1 MPGAP
6 LAGNRSPETNKSSQ
20 SGETF
25 GDLFARWNFSV
36 ETEPQGPGPDGSA
49 DNQNLSENLLDS
61 TEPVAAENSRA
72 ANSEGDF
79 ESRHAQGLAPPS
91 PEGSRPEPPMPS
103 GNENEEIGRS
113 NAPIGTAN
121 APGQP
126 IPSRSI
132 GNAETGEGVIS
143 AGFFGTTNAVDTVG
157 SYAAKAGLASGFA
170 QPAMTKTGH
179 SPYSTS
185 LISGADAG
193 RTDLRAGDLV
203 PGLSRVNTIEQI
215 THREKL
221 SDLADTEGSKFR
233 VAGNP
238 KPMTDAATPD
248 ITRLPTE
255 TMNERAP
262 NPVPTTTI
270 ANIAPSTD
278 QSLRLGDIKS
288 AGSKDSRPQ
297 KEPDQPQTQGNQEM
311 LTNLRAK
318 VSAMRG
324 QEAAAADLSG
334 TTIATRAS
342 VRSPHPISSNTE
354 VSDQGELRYNPVDNK
369 MAQNSVPIGAANGNQ
384 TVLGIAHS
392 VNSTVRGTGGIR
404 PQQEFS
410 QSQVQTNRQASVNLR
425 ADASATMG
433 WGAAVADLASAQIVK
448 PVPARQPH
456 PTLANLEASDQGE
469 LRLGPASGKKMGAPV
484 PIDAPKKS
492 NVRTPQNSDGP
503 AGAMTSLTVADPIAG
518 LSADRTVPDMNAD
531 PGKLPSS
538 PLHETIPGSAPASS
552 ATTARYE
559 TARLMA
565 AQLADS
571 FPNQTGKQI
580 EIALN
585 PEELGRVRMILST
598 SETGV
603 AVSITTE
610 RPETLDLMRRHA
622 DLLSAELRRL
632 GYEGIGFEFNGNS
645 AGGFDHNNEDGS
657 PGGFAEPSVLE
668 SETTTP
674 TKPAQT
680 AVSGGLDLRL

>member
-61 TEPVAAENSRA
+61 TVPVAAENSRA

-79 ESRHAQGLAPPS
+79 ESRHAQGLAAPS
-91 PEGSRPEPPMPS
+91 PEGSRPEPPMPT

-132 GNAETGEGVIS
+132 GNAKTGEGVIS
-143 AGFFGTTNAVDTVG
+143 AGFSGATNAMDTVG
-157 SYAAKAGLASGFA
+157 SHAAKAGSASGLA

-185 LISGADAG
+185 LISGADAE

-203 PGLSRVNTIEQI
+203 PGLTRVNTIEQI
-215 THREKL
+215 THRENL

-248 ITRLPTE
+248 ATRLPVE
-255 TMNERAP
+255 TMNERAT

-278 QSLRLGDIKS
+278 QSPRLGDITS
-288 AGSKDSRPQ
+288 AGLRDSRPQ
-297 KEPDQPQTQGNQEM
+297 KEPDQPQTQGNREV
-311 LTNLRAK
+311 LTSLRAK

-324 QEAAAADLSG
+324 QETAAADLSG
-334 TTIATRAS
+334 ATTATRAS
-342 VRSPHPISSNTE
+342 VRSPHPISANTE
-354 VSDQGELRYNPVDNK
+354 
-369 MAQNSVPIGAANGNQ
+369 I
-384 TVLGIAHS
+384 
-392 VNSTVRGTGGIR
+392 
-404 PQQEFS
+404 
-410 QSQVQTNRQASVNLR
+410 
-425 ADASATMG
+425 
-433 WGAAVADLASAQIVK
+433 
-448 PVPARQPH
+448 
-456 PTLANLEASDQGE
+456 SDQGE
-469 LRLGPASGKKMGAPV
+469 LRLGPTSGKKMGAPV
-484 PIDAPKKS
+484 PIDAPKTS
-492 NVRTPQNSDGP
+492 NVHTPQNPDGP
-503 AGAMTSLTVADPIAG
+503 AGAMTSGTMADPIAG
-518 LSADRTVPDMNAD
+518 LAADRTVPDMNAD
-531 PGKLPSS
+531 LGKLPSS
-538 PLHETIPGSAPASS
+538 PIHETTPGSAPASS

-622 DLLSAELRRL
+622 DLLSAELRRM

-657 PGGFAEPSVLE
+657 PGGFAEPSILE